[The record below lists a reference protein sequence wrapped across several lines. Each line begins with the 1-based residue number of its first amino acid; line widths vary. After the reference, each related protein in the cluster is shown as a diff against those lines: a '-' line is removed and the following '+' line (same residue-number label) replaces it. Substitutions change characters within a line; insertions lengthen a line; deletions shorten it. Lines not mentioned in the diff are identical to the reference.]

1 MKHKSEDY
9 KLSAVD
15 YYLTEDKSQEEVCK
29 IFKCSARSLMR
40 WVDKYKKV
48 GEIKRYNRTP
58 IAYKIDKNEV
68 KYILEEIKKNKTIT
82 MEDLLVKV
90 KEKYPSFDI
99 SRRHLGRVIKDNN
112 ITLKITRVRHEPIKR
127 FGKDIDIN
135 QKIKEFYKEVKKY
148 KLEDIICIDETSV
161 KSLQKRNHCYNEIG
175 KRCVIKTQSQEVYW
189 NICGFYPRC
198 FRLGIV

>member
-1 MKHKSEDY
+1 MPNHKSEDY

-15 YYLTEDKSQEEVCK
+15 YYLTEDTSQEKVCK
-29 IFKCSARSLMR
+29 IFKCSTRSLMR
-40 WVDKYKKV
+40 WVDKYKQN

-58 IAYKIDKNEV
+58 VAYKIGKNEV

-99 SRRHLGRVIKDNN
+99 SRRNLGRVIKDNN

-127 FGKDIDIN
+127 FGKEIDIN
-135 QKIKEFYKEVKKY
+135 QKST
-148 KLEDIICIDETSV
+148 C
-161 KSLQKRNHCYNEIG
+161 N
-175 KRCVIKTQSQEVYW
+175 
-189 NICGFYPRC
+189 
-198 FRLGIV
+198 

>member
-1 MKHKSEDY
+1 MPNHKSEDF

-40 WVDKYKKV
+40 WVDKYKKD
-48 GEIKRYNRTP
+48 GEIKRHNRMP
-58 IAYKIDKNEV
+58 VAYKIDKNEV

-112 ITLKITRVRHEPIKR
+112 ITLKITRVRHEPIVPFSQSKN
-127 FGKDIDIN
+127 KN
-135 QKIKEFYKEVKKY
+135 MNMNMNIKMFFYIY
-148 KLEDIICIDETSV
+148 I
-161 KSLQKRNHCYNEIG
+161 
-175 KRCVIKTQSQEVYW
+175 
-189 NICGFYPRC
+189 
-198 FRLGIV
+198 

>member
-1 MKHKSEDY
+1 MFHTKFNALGRQY
-9 KLSAVD
+9 K
-15 YYLTEDKSQEEVCK
+15 QN
-29 IFKCSARSLMR
+29 
-40 WVDKYKKV
+40 

-58 IAYKIDKNEV
+58 VAYKIDKNEV

-127 FGKDIDIN
+127 FGKEIDIN
-135 QKIKEFYKEVKKY
+135 QKIKELY
-148 KLEDIICIDETSV
+148 
-161 KSLQKRNHCYNEIG
+161 
-175 KRCVIKTQSQEVYW
+175 
-189 NICGFYPRC
+189 
-198 FRLGIV
+198 

>member
-1 MKHKSEDY
+1 MTQHHKSEDY

-15 YYLTEDKSQEEVCK
+15 YYLTKDKSQQEICK

-40 WVDKYKKV
+40 WVDKYKKD
-48 GEIKRYNRTP
+48 GEIKRHNRTP

-112 ITLKITRVRHEPIKR
+112 ITLKITRVRHEPTKR

-135 QKIKEFYKEVKKY
+135 QKIKEFYEEVKKY
-148 KLEDIICIDETSV
+148 KLDDIICIDETSI
-161 KSLQKRNHCYNEIG
+161 KSLQK
-175 KRCVIKTQSQEVYW
+175 
-189 NICGFYPRC
+189 
-198 FRLGIV
+198 